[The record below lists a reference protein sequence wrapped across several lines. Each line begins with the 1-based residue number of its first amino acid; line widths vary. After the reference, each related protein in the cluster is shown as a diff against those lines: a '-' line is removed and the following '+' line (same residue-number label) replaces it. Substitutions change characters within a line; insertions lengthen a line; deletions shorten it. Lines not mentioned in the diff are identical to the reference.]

1 MSCSKGQKRIKFFLI
16 LKLNFNEIPI
26 KLIEVFIDINKR
38 KNTFII
44 ILYNKILEM
53 FDQKIIILMNE

>member
-1 MSCSKGQKRIKFFLI
+1 LSSSKGQKRIKFFLI